1 MKRQSHSV
9 LTRDR
14 APAPPFQRSINVAL
28 VVAFFYGVLFTTYL
42 RHHKA
47 AELALIGRRSL
58 ARGHGTSPGI
68 DALARYAH
76 HPVGYDGQF
85 ALFIARDPVHAH
97 RYLDDPVYRLD
108 RILYPILSR
117 ALALGQPGAIP
128 VTLLVVNI
136 LAVLAG
142 TFSLALFLI
151 RHGASPWLALLL
163 GLSPAVF
170 VGVDRDLNEP
180 LAFALV
186 IAALLLVD
194 SGRWLWGALLLGLAG
209 ITRETTSDLC
219 RCAPDRGGDRR
230 WADPSA
236 RFRSHRIRGDRISP
250 FVLVHAFLLAEYG
263 SNPKGDPTLTLIPF
277 QGLFGRLPWGAAELE
292 EVYAVVVPL
301 TLRARPDSAAGT
313 STRRVDTR
321 PRAER
326 SRICRP
332 AAEPL
337 VRGLR
342 RLGKDHARR
351 PDRVHH
357 VHPSIPAQ
365 RSGSCGYTTS
375 AAVAT
380 SPGDLVG
387 VRHPLDQIRPQPRPR
402 KHSVLSLDPV
412 CIPSAMNARYPKDAP
427 WQARR
432 TLCSLDCRVCC
443 HGGDHVDGL
452 DLLGG
457 ARKAARFVRMQWAT
471 TSTYPPS
478 YSTTT

>member
-14 APAPPFQRSINVAL
+14 APAPPIQRSINVAL
-28 VVAFFYGVLFTTYL
+28 VVAFVYGVLFSTYL

-47 AELALIGRRSL
+47 AELALIGRRSI

-76 HPVGYDGQF
+76 HTVGYDGQF

-108 RILYPILSR
+108 RILYPVLSR

-142 TFSLALFLI
+142 TFCLALFLI
-151 RHGASPWLALLL
+151 SHGASPWLALLL

-194 SGRWLWGALLLGLAG
+194 SGRWLWGAALLGLAG
-209 ITRETTSDLC
+209 ITERPPDLC
-219 RCAPDRGGDRR
+219 RCTPDRGSDR
-230 WADPSA
+230 PGP
-236 RFRSHRIRGDRISP
+236 IRRRASDLIAFATIAFAP

-263 SNPKGDPTLTLIPF
+263 SDPKGDPTLTLIPF
-277 QGLFGRLPWGAAELE
+277 QGLFSRLPWGDAELE
-292 EVYAVVVPL
+292 EIYAVVIPSLVALAL
-301 TLRARPDSAAGT
+301 TLVLVRRLEAWTLALAAERDRVRRSAAG
-313 STRRVDTR
+313 
-321 PRAER
+321 
-326 SRICRP
+326 
-332 AAEPL
+332 PL

-342 RLGKDHARR
+342 RLGKDHARGAN
-351 PDRVHH
+351 RVHH
-357 VHPSIPAQ
+357 VHPAIPP
-365 RSGSCGYTTS
+365 RHR
-375 AAVAT
+375 AVAVAL
-380 SPGDLVG
+380 PAL
-387 VRHPLDQIRPQPRPR
+387 LW
-402 KHSVLSLDPV
+402 LL
-412 CIPSAMNARYPKDAP
+412 P
-427 WQARR
+427 WTTWLGFG
-432 TLCSLDCRVCC
+432 TL
-443 HGGDHVDGL
+443 
-452 DLLGG
+452 
-457 ARKAARFVRMQWAT
+457 
-471 TSTYPPS
+471 
-478 YSTTT
+478 